1 MIFFIVFFL
10 DKVFT
15 RIRKSYIIQVWFSYF
30 GGGCNNLGHFI
41 CTFGQVLSEWMKK
54 NQYNATSLTKKMNE
68 KSRTVIA
75 RLMKD
80 ESGYKSCS
88 AFWKRFCKVFPN
100 LNQIERNRFEEGLE
114 VVKLGA
120 EQYQIR
126 ALFQSQLMGPEQ
138 PEQPSE
144 LGEKLNAWID
154 SCACEILALGCFDT
168 ETLQAFRLLLG
179 RSSGRVTI
187 DQHVLEDCTPYLYFS
202 FWDGIR
208 LQFDPHYHLSVYKKG
223 CLKEQAGVCAQNA
236 LFLHRSDDAWMIL
249 RKQKSGW
256 QEVEW
261 EGGPDPIQLYT
272 RALKESEALRE
283 KFMNHYHS
291 DDLLGFMLSC
301 MEKERNRVIYQ
312 LKEDIGIEYLPVD
325 VLRGAIGDHPEQIGL
340 DWEKNGADIRAL
352 CYVRFQ
358 NLYHKSQ
365 PTYLTVTRRGMERF
379 AKTGRLSDHV
389 ACFRPFTSEERK
401 WILEFICTQAE
412 TVPSFSI
419 RFLKNDRE
427 LPMTLVGIE
436 EEGLIICPTNAS
448 YRLSEPYREV
458 FVTDKKILEYYNRFY
473 DSVLWKEWTESQE
486 ETLKALRQMK
496 DLIET

>member
-1 MIFFIVFFL
+1 M

-15 RIRKSYIIQVWFSYF
+15 EIGKSYIIRSWFSYF
-30 GGGCNNLGHFI
+30 GGGCDNLSHFI
-41 CTFGQVLSEWMKK
+41 CTFGQVLSEWMEK
-54 NQYNATSLTKKMNE
+54 NCYNATSLTKKMNE

-88 AFWKRFCKVFPN
+88 AFWKRFRKAFPE
-100 LNQIERNRFEEGLE
+100 LSQTDSKRFEEGLE
-114 VVKLGA
+114 VEKLGL

-126 ALFQSQLMGPEQ
+126 SLFQSQLMGPEQ
-138 PEQPSE
+138 PERPSE
-144 LGEKLNAWID
+144 LGKKLNAWIGEQP
-154 SCACEILALGCFDT
+154 CEILALGCFDT
-168 ETLQAFRLLLG
+168 EILQAFQLLLK
-179 RSSGRVTI
+179 RSSGSVSV

-202 FWDGIR
+202 FWDGVR
-208 LQFDPHYHLSVYKKG
+208 LQFNPHYHLSVYKKG

-236 LFLHRSDDAWMIL
+236 LFLHRADDAWKIL

-261 EGGPDPIQLYT
+261 EGGPNPIRLYT
-272 RALKESEALRE
+272 RALNEAETLRE
-283 KFMNHYHS
+283 KFMNHYDS
-291 DDLLGFMLSC
+291 DDLLGFMFSC
-301 MEKERNRVIYQ
+301 MEKEHNQVLYY
-312 LKEDIGIEYLPVD
+312 LKEDIGIEYLPVEL
-325 VLRGAIGDHPEQIGL
+325 LRDAIGDHPEQIGL
-340 DWEKNGADIRAL
+340 DWEKNGAAIRAL
-352 CYVRFQ
+352 CYARFQ
-358 NLYHKSQ
+358 NLYHKNQ
-365 PTYLTVTRRGMERF
+365 PTYLTVTRKGMERF

-389 ACFRPFTSEERK
+389 ACFRSFTPEERK
-401 WILEFICTQAE
+401 WILEFICCQAE

-419 RFLKNDRE
+419 RFLKNDRA

-486 ETLKALRQMK
+486 ETLKGLRQMK
-496 DLIET
+496 ELIET